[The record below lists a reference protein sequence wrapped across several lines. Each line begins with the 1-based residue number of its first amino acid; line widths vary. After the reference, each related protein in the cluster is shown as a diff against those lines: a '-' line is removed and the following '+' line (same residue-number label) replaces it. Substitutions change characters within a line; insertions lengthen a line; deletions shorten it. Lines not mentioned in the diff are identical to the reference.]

1 MQDRPT
7 ARELLATLSTF
18 FDEELLPSLTGPL
31 QYRVRVAANLVKILE
46 RELELGPAH
55 DRDER
60 AALAALVDC
69 DANDDLI
76 AINTRL
82 GEAIEAGRFDR
93 QPEPLWRALM
103 AITRAKLAVVKP
115 PYDAYDGSIEQP

>member
-46 RELELGPAH
+46 RELELGPTH

-76 AINTRL
+76 ANNTRL
-82 GEAIEAGRFDR
+82 SEAIEAGRFDR

-115 PYDAYDGSIEQP
+115 GYDAYDGSIEQP